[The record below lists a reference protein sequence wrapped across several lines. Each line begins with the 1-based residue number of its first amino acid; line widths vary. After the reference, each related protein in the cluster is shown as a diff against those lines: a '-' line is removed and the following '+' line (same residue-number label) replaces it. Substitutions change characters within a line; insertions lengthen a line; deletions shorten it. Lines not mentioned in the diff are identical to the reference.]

1 MSAIVTLVK
10 RLELDTD
17 AAAAAVGRHDA
28 GCDDCCGAGSTS
40 ERCAEGQ
47 CLEGEL
53 DTLLRERQDVVGALN
68 AADAK
73 VDEWCFHT
81 HQWRVSE
88 DS

>member
-28 GCDDCCGAGSTS
+28 SCADCYDAGSTS

-47 CLEGEL
+47 GLEGEL
-53 DTLLRERQDVVGALN
+53 DTLLRERQDVVSAVN
-68 AADAK
+68 AAEAK

-81 HQWRVSE
+81 TQWQVSE
-88 DS
+88 ES